1 MPVNKNTGYHT
12 LSKDL
17 SERIEQDRANHW
29 VNPYACPDSAIIRR
43 FDDHDK
49 PHLWRPAFVMDVEKI
64 LHNNYYNRYS
74 DKTQVIS
81 CYKNDDISRRAL
93 HVQLVSRI
101 ARTIGMTLGLNL
113 DLIEAISLGHD
124 IGHTPFGH
132 AGERFLNAL
141 YNGHTGRLFNHN
153 IHSAR
158 VLDHL
163 IFRNVSLQVLD
174 GVICHNGELEQ
185 QEYKPK
191 RFSATD
197 PWGEFDT
204 NLEDCYTDPSANKR
218 QIPGTLE
225 GCIMRISD
233 IIAYLGK
240 DRQDALKIGLIEN
253 NNHFTSG
260 TLGTTNAQ
268 IINNMTVSI
277 IEHSYGKPYISM
289 DKDVYET
296 FSKAKTENYQTIYK
310 NPQLNGRLTLVYD
323 NIATALQTIYEV
335 WQDYEGGLNYL
346 EEGNTNFT
354 YLYADESTKKVT
366 TNKAEYANYADVKKS
381 IEDMIESASKNP
393 VKYMVIYPE
402 LKDFKTNMNVSY
414 SDQWLNTRSYG
425 YYSGGTKWKD
435 VFAVAV
441 DTKYPIQDQFYQTSI
456 DYQNNIP
463 QMKETLQFILSSAI
477 L

>member
-1 MPVNKNTGYHT
+1 MPENKNNGYHT

-17 SERIEQDRANHW
+17 LERIEQDRANHL

-43 FDDHDK
+43 FCDHDK

-132 AGERFLNAL
+132 ARERFLNAL

-191 RFSATD
+191 CFSTTD
-197 PWGEFDT
+197 PWGEFDA

-296 FSKAKTENYQTIYK
+296 FSNAKKENYQTIYNNQK
-310 NPQLNGRLTLVYD
+310 LNDMYNN
-323 NIATALQTIYEV
+323 NIRPMFHDMYEELLSQAKRMDKSSILYKHHINYIRSANQYSHYFDINKYMDHYLS
-335 WQDYEGGLNYL
+335 QDPNEIVVDFMASMTDDYFVDLYNYL
-346 EEGNTNFT
+346 FPNGS
-354 YLYADESTKKVT
+354 YKVD
-366 TNKAEYANYADVKKS
+366 Y
-381 IEDMIESASKNP
+381 I
-393 VKYMVIYPE
+393 
-402 LKDFKTNMNVSY
+402 
-414 SDQWLNTRSYG
+414 G
-425 YYSGGTKWKD
+425 YFD
-435 VFAVAV
+435 
-441 DTKYPIQDQFYQTSI
+441 
-456 DYQNNIP
+456 
-463 QMKETLQFILSSAI
+463 
-477 L
+477 